1 MGHNLANE
9 LSTILLVALS
19 VVQVHSSH
27 PEHRWGNCQSL
38 VPWILHFDAVTW
50 CINLESVVSKCP
62 KKENKTG
69 LFWTLLNF
77 ILGYFKM
84 MMANW
89 PFSKWGWNQQPE
101 NNPLQPGEHTFQGH
115 ISSYPLV
122 WPNWWFVV
130 RFPRASPSYPK
141 NHLSHSWGLI
151 SCTETNKTLCC
162 HQTW

>member
-9 LSTILLVALS
+9 LSTIFLVALS

-84 MMANW
+84 MMATD
-89 PFSKWGWNQQPE
+89 PFPNGAETSNQKTI
-101 NNPLQPGEHTFQGH
+101 PLQPGEHTFQGH

-122 WPNWWFVV
+122 WPNWRFVV
-130 RFPRASPSYPK
+130 RFPRASHLIPK
-141 NHLSHSWGLI
+141 I
-151 SCTETNKTLCC
+151 IC
-162 HQTW
+162 HILEAS